1 MRIVSLD
8 VPQDL
13 HHSASGK
20 VRGINRY
27 PLGAD
32 KLQNLSIVK
41 VSGY

>member
-1 MRIVSLD
+1 MRIVSLY

-20 VRGINRY
+20 VKY

-32 KLQNLSIVK
+32 KLQNLSILK
-41 VSGY
+41 ASGY